1 MSVSVRIA
9 SLSLGGAG
17 FKTLGAM
24 EIHGK
29 RQDSTSQHR
38 RVRDRDALVFGSLNL
53 REAYDE
59 HVEGCRM
66 NKGLKRPVLH
76 ALVQFPTKTKITE
89 KNERVMLK
97 AAVAFINETNGG
109 DAVFAARLDRD
120 EAGQHVVDVFYSPKY
135 EKVTKSR
142 GSEMWIST
150 SKHGKEIC
158 QKHREEIERR
168 HGGKFLTGPRQVG
181 IAMNSEWRAFLGRYG
196 VELAQKKEK
205 ENSRPDRV
213 EPEAFKA
220 QKDIATAKRAKKWI
234 EKEKAALKAERD
246 KVAQDAAEVLRS
258 NMIVTKAARE
268 IEQAVRT
275 AEKRVPS
282 TLSDRVKAPLLRAFD
297 SIKKALSG
305 LLPELSQVS
314 ENMMNAIP
322 QEPEHKGEHMGP
334 KM

>member
-1 MSVSVRIA
+1 
-9 SLSLGGAG
+9 
-17 FKTLGAM
+17 M
-24 EIHGK
+24 ESHGK
-29 RQDSTSQHR
+29 RLDSTSQHR
-38 RVRDRDALVFGSLNL
+38 RVRDRDALVYGSLNL
-53 REAYDE
+53 REAYDK

-97 AAVAFINETNGG
+97 AAVAFINETHGG

-120 EAGQHVVDVFYSPKY
+120 EAGQHSVDVFYSPKY

-158 QKHREEIERR
+158 HKHREEIERR
-168 HGGKFLTGPRQVG
+168 HGGRFLTGPRQVG

-196 VELAQKKEK
+196 VDLVPKKEK

-282 TLSDRVKAPLLRAFD
+282 SLSDRVKSPLLRAFD

-322 QEPEHKGEHMGP
+322 PEPEHKGEHMGP